1 MELKNTEDQLVFTMG
16 SATSTPTVVMPVVAF
31 VPPFVVEGI
40 LLEKLWKEVYGEV
53 AYCAWEFRTLL
64 EARQDLDSYSK
75 VVARDACMRLV
86 LEEMIKNQSCRVDQ
100 LRDFFGPRLN
110 PSEDLKFQFR
120 WESDKLTCFR
130 ILNEWAHTL

>member
-1 MELKNTEDQLVFTMG
+1 MG
-16 SATSTPTVVMPVVAF
+16 SVTSKPRMMPVVTF
-31 VPPFVVEGI
+31 VPPITIERSLFP
-40 LLEKLWKEVYGEV
+40 KLCGEVNAEV

-75 VVARDACMRLV
+75 LVARDACMRLV
-86 LEEMIKNQSCRVDQ
+86 LEEMIKNQSCRVNQ
-100 LRDFFGPRLN
+100 LRDFFGPGLN
-110 PSEDLKFQFR
+110 PTEELKSQFR